1 MDNRP
6 KLIRSLE
13 DAIANII
20 TFNHLLDEY
29 DPNDDRSAM
38 AYIINNLASFRAW
51 YAFWDKDKEKYLF
64 APSKYIGYQNL
75 TPEIYDEL
83 RSTYLDG
90 RKTEKVLSKWFDPLT
105 EYDDS
110 YEKLTDKLEQ
120 VFATHDKSLNSKFR
134 LNIIKK
140 EDEDNLL
147 LQEDLVELIYK
158 VYLSLSEDNR
168 ETFKQ
173 RISNK

>member
-1 MDNRP
+1 MNNRP
-6 KLIRSLE
+6 KLIRSIE
-13 DAIANII
+13 EAINNII
-20 TFNHLLDEY
+20 NFNKLLDAY
-29 DPNDDRSAM
+29 DANDDRSAM
-38 AYIINNLASFRAW
+38 AYIVNNLASFRAW
-51 YAFWDKDKEKYLF
+51 YCIWSEADERYLF
-64 APSKYIGYQNL
+64 APSKYIGYLNL

-90 RKTEKVLSKWFDPLT
+90 RKTEKVLSKWFEPLT
-105 EYDDS
+105 EYDDL
-110 YEKLTDKLEQ
+110 YEELTDELEQ
-120 VFATHDKSLNSKFR
+120 VFATHDKIINSKFR

-147 LQEDLVELIYK
+147 LQEDLIELIYK